1 MPTEAIGRSTTI
13 GESSIISIDTTS
25 PPFVN
30 DWWNGTIACKKVLCR
45 GDIAIQSYVKS
56 AAILHRYFSIS
67 NSIRGLPLFSTKP
80 EAIYSIRDLEK
91 KKIRAIDCSRP
102 RIFIFG
108 AKRCA
113 ALPVIGRNLYVNRV
127 YGPSNEFS
135 SGTLLLALS
144 FSNSW
149 ILSIL
154 PKWKRNDET
163 IQSI

>member
-91 KKIRAIDCSRP
+91 KKNSRHW
-102 RIFIFG
+102 
-108 AKRCA
+108 
-113 ALPVIGRNLYVNRV
+113 LL
-127 YGPSNEFS
+127 S
-135 SGTLLLALS
+135 SSDFYFRG
-144 FSNSW
+144 
-149 ILSIL
+149 
-154 PKWKRNDET
+154 
-163 IQSI
+163 